1 MKVLVSAAS
10 RHGATTEVAA
20 TIAADLQAHGLD
32 AVVVAPGEVL
42 NAAAFD
48 AAVIGSAI
56 YVGRWLEP
64 ARDLVER
71 EHEALRRMPV
81 WLFSSGPVGSPP
93 KPLDDPI
100 DVVRLVQLIGAREH
114 RIFPGFVDKKR
125 LGFGE
130 RAIMAAVRAPEG
142 DFRKWSDIDAW
153 AAHIAEELE
162 PVAAS

>member
-1 MKVLVSAAS
+1 MKILVTTAS
-10 RHGATTEVAA
+10 KHGSTAEIGDA
-20 TIAADLQAHGLD
+20 IAAHLTSCGHDVEVRAPATVHDLDDVD
-32 AVVVAPGEVL
+32 AVVL
-42 NAAAFD
+42 
-48 AAVIGSAI
+48 GSAVYI
-56 YVGRWLEP
+56 GHWLKP
-64 ARDLVER
+64 ARELVDR
-71 EHEALRRMPV
+71 LGPQLADRPV
-81 WLFSSGPVGSPP
+81 WLFSSGPVGNPP

-153 AAHIAEELE
+153 ASHIAEELA